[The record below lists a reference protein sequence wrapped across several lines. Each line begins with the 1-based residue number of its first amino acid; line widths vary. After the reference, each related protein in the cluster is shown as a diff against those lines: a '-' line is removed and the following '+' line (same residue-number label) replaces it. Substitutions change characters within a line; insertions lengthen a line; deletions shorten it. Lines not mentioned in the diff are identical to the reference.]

1 MINRT
6 ALQPH
11 RVRGPM
17 AGEGWGVR
25 ARCACLEG
33 AAGPHLPPATVMMN
47 HKLGLVAT
55 SCFLREARICCG
67 FFFLFFFFSMIS
79 LTFQCWQ
86 VTFFLQKKKK
96 THVDGNTWPAL
107 VAAVW

>member
-1 MINRT
+1 
-6 ALQPH
+6 
-11 RVRGPM
+11 M

-33 AAGPHLPPATVMMN
+33 AAGPHLPPATVVMN

-67 FFFLFFFFSMIS
+67 FFFLFFFFKHDIS
-79 LTFQCWQ
+79 HFPMLASN
-86 VTFFLQKKKK
+86 FLSSKKEKNACRWK
-96 THVDGNTWPAL
+96 HMACTGG
-107 VAAVW
+107 AVW